1 MPAFELAEVHCD
13 RDGRSFG
20 APERTYQHALVFAR
34 RGAFVR
40 QADGVGALLDSSAAY
55 LSAPG
60 MEQRFAHPVS
70 GGDDCVALYLSPA
83 LIAALCGGDPWVA
96 LPSVPMDAAS
106 ELAIRRAV
114 AAWRTGDPDTSLEE
128 QVVRLTAGVLA
139 RRLPRRVAGGRPATA
154 THQRL
159 VARAQEILLTEPGTG
174 LVELGRQTACSPH
187 HLSRVFSQVT
197 GSSVSSYRN
206 RIRVSRAL
214 DRIAEG
220 ERDLAALAHDLG
232 FADHAHLTRT
242 VRAVTGLTPSACRTV
257 LA

>member
-13 RDGRSFG
+13 RDGRGFG
-20 APERTYQHALVFAR
+20 APERTYLHALVFVR

-60 MEQRFAHPVS
+60 IEQRFAHPVS
-70 GGDDCVALYLSPA
+70 GGDDCVALYLSPP
-83 LIAALCGGDPWVA
+83 LIAAICGGDPWVA
-96 LPSVPMDAAS
+96 LPSVPTDAAS
-106 ELAIRRAV
+106 ELAIRRAIS
-114 AAWRTGDPDTSLEE
+114 AWRADDPDKSLEE
-128 QVVRLTAGVLA
+128 QVVRVTASLLA

-159 VARAQEILLTEPGTG
+159 AARAREILLAEPATG
-174 LVELGRQTACSPH
+174 LVELGRQTGCSPH

-242 VRAVTGLTPSACRTV
+242 VRAVTGLTPSACRAA